1 MSENRI
7 DKPMYIFE
15 KYICNLFKKF
25 KFEYERFLID
35 NNNNKYIP
43 DIILK
48 KDEKNIVLKLNS

>member
-25 KFEYERFLID
+25 KFEIEYERFLID
-35 NNNNKYIP
+35 NNNNKYYQYIQH
-43 DIILK
+43 IIF
-48 KDEKNIVLKLNS
+48 